1 MSTPKKS
8 LSKHAL
14 IIIILLC
21 VTILTATGTTE
32 YFIKHIGLNKLTE
45 SNDQYLNR
53 AFQRSIHTF
62 GVLSA
67 VKVGLAI
74 FKGTEIGVGINLQV
88 GDVVQSAYDY
98 VDLAWRTVLLSTVV
112 LLGTRYLLQM
122 ADIVDHWFLFGTLI
136 LLMLRMLIIRIK
148 KLLRL
153 GQLLQ
158 DVCLVTSVFTVA
170 LYLLLPLSI
179 AGGRYLS
186 EQITAPSVQEA
197 EAGFSTLRN
206 DLLPTKDGN
215 GGLLSKLK
223 DAKNRIK
230 HIGTYLTQK
239 TSQLSEW
246 VLKLIAGFIF
256 DAVVFPLTLFVFLF
270 WITRLIARYLFQIK
284 LHRTFKQD
292 LENMFSRYYSSPKS

>member
-8 LSKHAL
+8 LSKHTL

-197 EAGFSTLRN
+197 EAGFSTLKN

-256 DAVVFPLTLFVFLF
+256 DAVVFPLMLFVLLF
-270 WITRLIARYLFQIK
+270 WITRLVARYLFQIK